1 MHVHQ
6 VDFSKGKVSS
16 CILRLSFPLIV
27 AEIVNLLYNMVD
39 RIYIGHIPGV
49 GSAALSGI
57 GLCFPIISLIS
68 AFARLYG
75 FNGGSPLCSMARGRG
90 DEEEAHYVMGNSVFL
105 SIITGL
111 VIELILLVFLKPIL
125 YAFGASD
132 VSYIYASSY
141 LRIYALGTVPVLI
154 TLTMNAF
161 INSQGFSQIGMISV
175 LIGAVTNIVLDPI
188 LIFRFSLGVQG
199 AAIATV
205 ISQSLSALFAIRFLT
220 GKDAE
225 IKLSFKYFKLKGE
238 RCMRIV
244 SLGTSGFTMGATNS
258 IVQLVCNKMA
268 FLYGGD
274 LYVGVMTILN
284 SVREIFSTPING
296 LGSGASPVM
305 SYNYGRGDGDR
316 VRRAS
321 NYTVFSTLAIS
332 GFVWIIVL
340 LFPGLMARL
349 FTEDATLIEAAVPA
363 LKIYFFGFIFMSFQ
377 TSGQQTFVAL
387 GKAKYAIFFSL
398 FRKVIIVVP
407 LTLLL
412 PLIFGVNGV
421 MLAEPISNVVGG
433 LAAYL
438 TMRHVVMPELKAL
451 DEKSSSR

>member
-407 LTLLL
+407 LTLIL

>member
-1 MHVHQ
+1 M
-6 VDFSKGKVSS
+6 
-16 CILRLSFPLIV
+16 
-27 AEIVNLLYNMVD
+27 
-39 RIYIGHIPGV
+39 
-49 GSAALSGI
+49 
-57 GLCFPIISLIS
+57 
-68 AFARLYG
+68 
-75 FNGGSPLCSMARGRG
+75 
-90 DEEEAHYVMGNSVFL
+90 
-105 SIITGL
+105 
-111 VIELILLVFLKPIL
+111 
-125 YAFGASD
+125 
-132 VSYIYASSY
+132 
-141 LRIYALGTVPVLI
+141 
-154 TLTMNAF
+154 AF
-161 INSQGFSQIGMISV
+161 I
-175 LIGAVTNIVLDPI
+175 
-188 LIFRFSLGVQG
+188 
-199 AAIATV
+199 
-205 ISQSLSALFAIRFLT
+205 
-220 GKDAE
+220 
-225 IKLSFKYFKLKGE
+225 
-238 RCMRIV
+238 
-244 SLGTSGFTMGATNS
+244 
-258 IVQLVCNKMA
+258 
-268 FLYGGD
+268 YGGD

-321 NYTVFSTLAIS
+321 NYTLLSTLAIS
-332 GFVWIIVL
+332 GTVWIIVI

-377 TSGQQTFVAL
+377 TAGQQTFVAL

-412 PLIFGVNGV
+412 PSIFGVNGV
-421 MLAEPISNVVGG
+421 MLAEPISNVIGG